1 MSAKSL
7 SKLTFWS
14 IAFWVIIA
22 AGIVST
28 VIRFGWGLGAST
40 HLSDQFP
47 WGLWIGFDVVCGVG
61 LAAGGFVIAAS
72 VYLFNLEHYRPILR
86 PAVLTAFLGY
96 ILVIIGLMFDLGKP
110 WNIWHPL
117 IMWNPHSVMFEVGWC
132 VMLYTTVLALEF
144 SPVVFER
151 LRYKAPLKII
161 HAITIPLVLAGVIL
175 SSLHQSS
182 LGSLYLIVPEKVYPL
197 WYSSNLPYLF
207 FVSAVAVGPAMVIIE
222 SFLSSRA
229 FGREIELP
237 ILSQIAKITAVALAV
252 YLVLKIENVSSANLW
267 PLVFT
272 FNLEGI
278 LYWVEIGFGVVL
290 PIALLVNPRVRSDKK
305 GLFLCSLLVVLG
317 FVMNRLNL
325 AITSLERNAGTA
337 YFPSWMEI
345 SITLMIVALGFAAF
359 RLAVRYL
366 PIFPGT
372 SDDASTSR
380 DAVTFIE
387 VSAPA
392 NDRVSSL
399 H

>member
-1 MSAKSL
+1 MSTKSL